1 MTRGGRGGARRV
13 PVAVCDFDNARLL
26 VVDVDVE
33 VDVVAPDVL
42 CSLAAIR
49 QEEHHTGAEAT
60 HLAVRAPLRVRH
72 TPAGIPLRRPRAS
85 PLPHRSADE
94 AQKLHHE

>member
-1 MTRGGRGGARRV
+1 M
-13 PVAVCDFDNARLL
+13 AVCDFDNARLL